1 MLHVAFVCTYCC
13 MLIRVVGSYC
23 AKFQIGQG
31 FDCPQCR
38 ELMRLLA
45 RTQLY
50 FHTSFGLSLSLLK
63 LTSVPSTSK
72 TSEFESKR
80 LLSDAVYFLE
90 KLNLKGT
97 FHELGVCE
105 PKRNAWKIMH
115 NFSRI
120 NLAKQEGGHKWWN
133 WPWRSKLEFGLQ
145 IRRTISEL
153 KQYKKDWFKALFI
166 SRTIVKFNSDEFNS
180 KPPMQLDKSRR
191 FCDV

>member
-1 MLHVAFVCTYCC
+1 MLHVAFVCTPCC
-13 MLIRVVGSYC
+13 MMISVVGSYC
-23 AKFQIGQG
+23 VNFQIGQG

-38 ELMRLLA
+38 ELMRLFAL
-45 RTQLY
+45 TQLY

-90 KLNLKGT
+90 KLNFKGT

-120 NLAKQEGGHKWWN
+120 NLAKTRRRPQVVELAMALKA
-133 WPWRSKLEFGLQ
+133 R
-145 IRRTISEL
+145 IR
-153 KQYKKDWFKALFI
+153 FA
-166 SRTIVKFNSDEFNS
+166 N
-180 KPPMQLDKSRR
+180 
-191 FCDV
+191 